1 MKTKK
6 WKRALSAVLA
16 GTMLVTSL
24 SAALTAWAAEEDTAV
39 SDVEAK
45 IQSWY
50 DTHRNNLYG
59 SNEETKAAA
68 RAAYD
73 DVSAAVKGLSGDQKK
88 ALDDRSYAYWIY
100 NVIIDEAREANE
112 DPTARP
118 ATGDYIDITMNHFDA
133 VTDVIGPLP
142 ESYQTVMDQFKAA
155 TTTVAYTD
163 ADGKEYY
170 IDNGENVEYKDN
182 ETAQKLLDDM
192 INALAASDYQTIQF
206 ASHFYLYTNSND
218 KEGVP
223 QTGFYIYGLN
233 TTSNRTNYIF
243 KDIAEYA
250 LAEQNDLIGT
260 DAVEFNRGNYI
271 SRTGSYGNYT
281 YAWKDGVTAQD
292 YIDGFNAWVDAY
304 PTAVMAPKLAAV
316 EQLYPIFDAIPEYAG
331 LSDTLQKVIT
341 AADGVY
347 SGASDIEAVRAAVDA
362 HAALSETAAAAYD
375 YLGRYATSTLSAG
388 FTVDRY
394 CLDDYTAETLT
405 PQAAYDSYP
414 RISAKSFYNALSDL
428 QDAIT
433 ELELEDFIA
442 DIRAADP
449 AALTDAEIEEFR
461 SRYMALGDFQGDLP
475 ADVSAKFMEMIK
487 PAIGDD
493 QFEDDLLAFTPAAV
507 DKTEISGDTIQLVG
521 GVQNVSENLWSTATG
536 LLNALKVFGVD
547 LGVDLSN
554 GLEPIVANAL
564 YTDSVV
570 EAIFDLYATLSHDT
584 TDLGI
589 LGLTLGDIIE
599 MIISPSGVAGKLEEA
614 KFAGAVEKINAIADL
629 TDEEEAQGM
638 TELDKLAAIDF
649 TDADLGFTNGD
660 RDGFIDA
667 LLAALRPITAMLQPD
682 AMVIIITLGVQMC
695 DYINAEGEYVT
706 GVYGNL
712 IPLFEQ
718 LGMNVPS
725 AEEYAAN
732 YNAVL
737 ESKGETVASDEYL
750 RPIIESLFED
760 VVDPILADPVNA
772 LVDLL
777 PRLAYIIDGDRLN
790 SYLKPAIAQMG
801 GTLAGALGGL
811 DLGTAA
817 INGMI
822 PDSFTIPVNDTTNIT
837 LNIGDINWARLADCA
852 TLSVVPSVSN
862 ANAYT
867 LLRTGEPETVFTEIF
882 YLLYTALF
890 GDPDVDMTQY
900 NNTMAALKAVVN
912 NDILWMFVDAIAENT
927 LVKGKEY
934 SYGQVLDLF
943 STLEL
948 GSGKV
953 TANVVVNGAGEVLQA
968 GQQMNGSFKAAKG
981 VNLAYIVRATAE
993 DTVID
998 TLMVNGVAVPEAAG
1012 KAYYVLNAAAA
1023 RGQVIEVTF
1032 RSGTQYTVTAQAGIN
1047 GDVTPASQTVF
1058 SGETAS
1064 VTATADANCLIE
1076 SFTVNGVEV
1085 PEAVDKVSYT
1095 WTGVVT
1101 ADTQIVVKFAVK
1113 EPATPILTDVT
1124 ITRDGT
1130 PIDGNVTYVTVPWYK
1145 LWTTGNV
1152 TLGYTVNEGV
1162 EVASVK
1168 WDYANWSVEDP
1179 QATIG
1184 STDTDTTVIRA
1195 KNGIGPRSCWIQ
1207 VTVTDT
1213 NGVSVTSDPV
1223 KVRFIN
1229 FDWQK

>member
-39 SDVEAK
+39 TDVEAK
-45 IQSWY
+45 IQSY
-50 DTHRNNLYG
+50 YSTHRNNLYG
-59 SNEETKAAA
+59 EDGEAKDAA
-68 RAAYD
+68 RAAFN
-73 DVSAAVKGLSGDQKK
+73 DVSDSVKKLSEDQK
-88 ALDDRSYAYWIY
+88 LEVTMSNYAYWIY
-100 NVIIDEAREANE
+100 TVTEDEYREAHPDVTRLSTPE
-112 DPTARP
+112 RVQGT
-118 ATGDYIDITMNHFDA
+118 IELMDA
-133 VTDVIGPLP
+133 VEETMGDLP
-142 ESYQTVMDQFKAA
+142 ASYQKVYDTYKTALA
-155 TTTVAYTD
+155 TPAYTVANEGGEETV
-163 ADGKEYY
+163 YY
-170 IDNGENVEYKDN
+170 IPDKDKVVYKDN
-182 ETAQKLLDDM
+182 ETAQNLLNTLTTTFGTFTEQEM
-192 INALAASDYQTIQF
+192 KF
-206 ASHFYLYTNSND
+206 AGYVYPNTSGS
-218 KEGVP
+218 
-223 QTGFYIYGLN
+223 GFYFYASSP
-233 TTSNRTNYIF
+233 TTDRALKHAFADLF
-243 KDIAEYA
+243 KWNFYM
-250 LAEQNDLIGT
+250 QQDLIG
-260 DAVEFNRGNYI
+260 N
-271 SRTGSYGNYT
+271 GSILSFSYRNFVVRSGDRDNYT
-281 YAWKDGVTAQD
+281 YAWAEGKGPQD
-292 YIDGFNAWVDAY
+292 YLDAFDAAVASYGVDQCQSAVVAGRALLTQLDQTGRYPGLLDAY
-304 PTAVMAPKLAAV
+304 EKVVAVAQPAYDGTAEL
-316 EQLYPIFDAIPEYAG
+316 EQVKEAI
-331 LSDTLQKVIT
+331 
-341 AADGVY
+341 
-347 SGASDIEAVRAAVDA
+347 AAVDGLTG
-362 HAALSETAAAAYD
+362 LSLELWNYIRSSVSDLKVAYTITNPYTLETITPELAYTRASSIN
-375 YLGRYATSTLSAG
+375 GRNLY
-388 FTVDRY
+388 Y
-394 CLDDYTAETLT
+394 C
-405 PQAAYDSYP
+405 
-414 RISAKSFYNALSDL
+414 YNQLSDVV
-428 QDAIT
+428 T
-433 ELELEDFIA
+433 ELEMQDFIA
-442 DIRAADP
+442 DVRAADP

-461 SRYMALGDFQGDLP
+461 SRYMALGDDFQEQLP
-475 ADVSAKFMEMIK
+475 ADVAAKFMEMIK

-521 GVQNVSENLWSTATG
+521 GVQNVSENLWSTAVS
-536 LLNALKVFGVD
+536 LLDVLKVFGVD

-584 TDLGI
+584 TDMGI

-599 MIISPSGVAGKLEEA
+599 MVISPSGVAGKLEEA
-614 KFAGAVEKINAIADL
+614 KFAGAVEKINAITDL

-638 TELDKLAAIDF
+638 TELDKLGAIDF

-667 LLAALRPITAMLQPD
+667 LLAALRPITSLLTPD
-682 AMVIIITLGVQMC
+682 ARVIIISLGVQMC
-695 DYINAEGEYVT
+695 DYINAEGQYVT

-737 ESKGETVASDEYL
+737 EAKGETVATDEYL

-801 GTLAGALGGL
+801 GTLGGALGGL

-900 NNTMAALKAVVN
+900 NNTMAALKAVIN
-912 NDILWMFVDAIAENT
+912 NDALWMFVDAIGENT
-927 LVKGKEY
+927 IVKGKEY
-934 SYGQVLDLF
+934 AYGQILDLF
-943 STLEL
+943 STIDFTDC
-948 GSGKV
+948 KV
-953 TANVVVNGAGEVLQA
+953 AANVIVNGAGEVLQA
-968 GQQMNGSFKAAKG
+968 GQQMNGSFTAVKG

-998 TLMVNGVAVPEAAG
+998 TLTVNGVAVPEAAG
-1012 KAYYVLNAAAA
+1012 KAYYLLNAAAA
-1023 RGQVIEVTF
+1023 KGQVIEVTF
-1032 RSGTQYTVTAQAGIN
+1032 RSSTQYTVTAQAGIN
-1047 GDVTPASQTVF
+1047 GNVTPANQTVF
-1058 SGETAS
+1058 SCQTAS
-1064 VTATADANCLIE
+1064 VTATADPNCLIE

>member
-45 IQSWY
+45 ISSWY
-50 DTHRNNLYG
+50 STHRNNLYG
-59 SNEETKAAA
+59 KDEAAKDAA
-68 RAAYD
+68 RAAYND
-73 DVSAAVKGLSGDQKK
+73 ISSTLKGFSDDQKK
-88 ALDDRSYAYWIY
+88 ALDDRSYSYWIY
-100 NVIIDEAREANE
+100 TVIIDEAREANP
-112 DPTARP
+112 DPSVTP
-118 ATGDYIDITMNHFDA
+118 ATGDYIDVTMNHFSD
-133 VTDVIGPLP
+133 VTDVMGTLP
-142 ESYQTVMDQFKAA
+142 ESYQTVMDQFKTAA
-155 TTTVAYTD
+155 TTVAYTD
-163 ADGKEYY
+163 ADGNEYY

-182 ETAQKLLDDM
+182 EVASKLLDNM
-192 INALAASDYQTIQF
+192 INALAAADYQTVQF
-206 ASHFYLYTNSND
+206 ASHFYFYTNSKD

-233 TTSNRTNYIF
+233 PTSSRTNYILR
-243 KDIAEYA
+243 DIAEYA

-260 DAVEFNRGNYI
+260 DAVEFDKSDYVTRSGRY
-271 SRTGSYGNYT
+271 GSYT
-281 YAWKDGVTAQD
+281 YAWNEGVTAQN

-304 PTAVMAPKLAAV
+304 PEAVMAPKTAAV
-316 EQLYPIFDAIPEYAG
+316 EELYPIFDAIPEYAG
-331 LSDTLQKVIT
+331 LSDTLQKIMA
-341 AADGVY
+341 AADGYY
-347 SGASDIEAVRAAVDA
+347 SGASDIDTVRTAVDA

-375 YLGRYATSTLSAG
+375 YIGRSVSILSAG
-388 FTVDRY
+388 YMVERN
-394 CLDDYTAETLT
+394 CLEEYTAETLT
-405 PQAAYDSYP
+405 PQVAYDSAP
-414 RISAKSFYNALSDL
+414 EVTARSFYYALGDL
-428 QDAIT
+428 QDALT
-433 ELELEDFIA
+433 ELELEDFIN

-449 AALTDAEIEEFR
+449 AALTQEEIEEFR
-461 SRYMALGDFQGDLP
+461 SRYMALGDFQDEVP
-475 ADVSAKFMEMIK
+475 ADVAAKFMQMIK
-487 PAIGDD
+487 PAVGDD

-507 DKTEISGDTIQLVG
+507 DKMEISGDTIQLTG
-521 GVQNVSENLWSTATG
+521 GVQNVSENMWSTAVS

-554 GLEPIVANAL
+554 GLEPIVADAL
-564 YTDSVV
+564 YN
-570 EAIFDLYATLSHDT
+570 EMLPEMILDLYATLSQMND
-584 TDLGI
+584 DIGLP
-589 LGLTLGDIIE
+589 LGLTIGSIVN
-599 MIISPSGVAGKLEEA
+599 MIIKPAGLADSLVEE
-614 KFAGAVEKINAIADL
+614 KFAGAAEKIRGAADL
-629 TDEEEAQGM
+629 VALGE
-638 TELDKLAAIDF
+638 IDF
-649 TDADLGFTNGD
+649 TPEDFGFTAGD
-660 RDGFIDA
+660 RDGMIDA
-667 LLAALRPITAMLQPD
+667 LLAVLRPITAMLEPD
-682 AMVIIITLGVQMC
+682 AMIIIITLGVQMC
-695 DYINAEGEYVT
+695 DYINAEGEYIT

-725 AEEYAAN
+725 AAEYTAN
-732 YNAVL
+732 YKAVL
-737 ESKGETVASDEYL
+737 EAKGETVASDEYL
-750 RPIIESLFED
+750 RPVIESLFED

-772 LVDLL
+772 LIDFL

-817 INGMI
+817 INNMI

-862 ANAYT
+862 SNAYT

-900 NNTMAALKAVVN
+900 NNTMAALKTVIN

-927 LVKGKEY
+927 IVKGKEY
-934 SYGQVLDLF
+934 TYGQILDLF

-953 TANVVVNGAGEVLQA
+953 TANVVVNGTGEVLQA
-968 GQQMNGSFKAAKG
+968 GQQMNGSFKAAKD
-981 VNLAYIVRATAE
+981 VNLAYIVRATAA
-993 DTVID
+993 DTVIG
-998 TLMVNGVAVPEAAG
+998 TLTVNGVAVPEAAG

-1023 RGQVIEVTF
+1023 KGQTIEVTF
-1032 RSGTQYTVTAQAGIN
+1032 RSGTQYTVTAQAGLN
-1047 GDVTPASQTVF
+1047 GSVTPASQTVF

-1124 ITRDGT
+1124 ITRDGA

-1152 TLGYTVNEGV
+1152 TLGVAVNEGA
-1162 EVASVK
+1162 EIASVK

-1184 STDTDTTVIRA
+1184 STDTETTVIRA

>member
-39 SDVEAK
+39 TDVEAK
-45 IQSWY
+45 ITSWY
-50 DTHRNNLYG
+50 NTHRSKLYG
-59 SNEETKAAA
+59 SDEEAKAAA
-68 RAAYD
+68 RAAYN
-73 DVSAAVKGLSGDQKK
+73 DVSAAVKNLSDEQKK
-88 ALDDRSYAYWIY
+88 AMDIRSYAYWMY
-100 NVIIDEAREANE
+100 TVIVDEAREANE
-112 DPTARP
+112 DPTAYP
-118 ATGDYIDITMNHFDA
+118 ATGDYIDVTVNHFSD
-133 VTDVIGPLP
+133 VTDVMGTLP
-142 ESYQTVMDQFKAA
+142 ESYQKLMDQFKTT

-163 ADGKEYY
+163 AAGNEYY
-170 IDNGENVEYKDN
+170 IDQGEDVEYKDN
-182 ETAQKLLDDM
+182 EVAQKLLDDM
-192 INALAASDYQTIQF
+192 INALAASDYESIQF
-206 ASHFYLYTNSND
+206 ASYFYPYTNSKD
-218 KEGVP
+218 KEGEP
-223 QTGFYIYGLN
+223 RTGFYIYCSSP
-233 TTSNRTNYIF
+233 TSAKVNYIF
-243 KDIAEYA
+243 GIIAEYK

-260 DAVEFNRGNYI
+260 DAVEFNRSNYI
-271 SRTGSYGNYT
+271 NRSGSIFSGYT

-304 PTAVMAPKLAAV
+304 PDAVMAPHLATFEAI
-316 EQLYPIFDAIPEYAG
+316 YPVFDAIPEYAG
-331 LSDTLQKVIT
+331 LSDILQKVIT
-341 AADGVY
+341 AADGYY
-347 SGASDIEAVRAAVDA
+347 SGASDVESVRAAVDA
-362 HAALSETAAAAYD
+362 YAALSETAKACYD
-375 YLGRYATSTLSAG
+375 YLGGYVTLYVG
-388 FTVDRY
+388 YVVERN
-394 CLDDYTAETLT
+394 CLDEYTAETLT
-405 PQAAYDSYP
+405 PQVAYDSAPAVEGKKLNY
-414 RISAKSFYNALSDL
+414 AMGDL
-428 QDAIT
+428 QDALT
-433 ELELEDFIA
+433 ELEMEDFIN
-442 DIRAADP
+442 DVRAADP

-461 SRYMALGDFQGDLP
+461 SRYMALGDFQDQLP
-475 ADVSAKFMEMIK
+475 ADVAAKFMEMIK
-487 PAIGDD
+487 PVAGDD

-521 GVQNVSENLWSTATG
+521 GVQNVSENLWSTAVS

-554 GLEPIVANAL
+554 GLEPIVADAL
-564 YTDSVV
+564 YN
-570 EAIFDLYATLSHDT
+570 EMLPEMILDLYATLSQMND
-584 TDLGI
+584 DIGLP
-589 LGLTLGDIIE
+589 LGLTIGSIVN
-599 MIISPSGVAGKLEEA
+599 MIIKPAGLADSLVEE
-614 KFAGAVEKINAIADL
+614 KFAGAAEKIRGAADL
-629 TDEEEAQGM
+629 VALGE
-638 TELDKLAAIDF
+638 IDF
-649 TDADLGFTNGD
+649 TPEDFGFTAGD
-660 RDGFIDA
+660 RDGMIDA
-667 LLAALRPITAMLQPD
+667 LLAVLRPITAMLEPD
-682 AMVIIITLGVQMC
+682 AMIIIITLGVQMC
-695 DYINAEGEYVT
+695 DYINAEGEYTT

-772 LVDLL
+772 LVDFL

-900 NNTMAALKAVVN
+900 NNTMAALKAVIN
-912 NDILWMFVDAIAENT
+912 NDALWMFVDAIGENT
-927 LVKGKEY
+927 IVKGKEY
-934 SYGQVLDLF
+934 AYGQILDLF
-943 STLEL
+943 STIDFTDC
-948 GSGKV
+948 KV
-953 TANVVVNGAGEVLQA
+953 AANVIVNGAGEVLQA
-968 GQQMNGSFKAAKG
+968 GQQMNGSFTAVKG

-998 TLMVNGVAVPEAAG
+998 TLTVNGVAVPEAAG
-1012 KAYYVLNAAAA
+1012 KAYYLLNAAAA
-1023 RGQVIEVTF
+1023 KGQVIEVTF
-1032 RSGTQYTVTAQAGIN
+1032 RSSTQYTVTAQAGIN
-1047 GDVTPASQTVF
+1047 GNVTPANQTVF
-1058 SGETAS
+1058 SCQTAS
-1064 VTATADANCLIE
+1064 VTATADPNCLIE

>member
-461 SRYMALGDFQGDLP
+461 SRYMALGDFQDQLP
-475 ADVSAKFMEMIK
+475 ADVAAKFMEMIK
-487 PAIGDD
+487 PVVGDD

-521 GVQNVSENLWSTATG
+521 GVQNVSENLWSTAVS

-554 GLEPIVANAL
+554 GLEPIVADAL
-564 YTDSVV
+564 YN
-570 EAIFDLYATLSHDT
+570 EMLPEMILDLYATLSQMED
-584 TDLGI
+584 DIGLP
-589 LGLTLGDIIE
+589 LGLTLGAIVR
-599 MIISPSGVAGKLEEA
+599 MIITPDGLADALVEE
-614 KFAGAVEKINAIADL
+614 KFAGAAEKIRAAEDL
-629 TDEEEAQGM
+629 VALGNIEFTAE
-638 TELDKLAAIDF
+638 DF
-649 TDADLGFTNGD
+649 GFTAGD
-660 RDGFIDA
+660 RDGMIDA
-667 LLAALRPITAMLQPD
+667 LLAVLRPITSLLAPD
-682 AMVIIITLGVQMC
+682 ATIIIIKLGVAMC
-695 DYINAEGEYVT
+695 DYVNGDGQYVT

-737 ESKGETVASDEYL
+737 EAKGETVATDEYL

-772 LVDLL
+772 LVDIL

-801 GTLAGALGGL
+801 GTLGGALGGL

-927 LVKGKEY
+927 IVKGKEY
-934 SYGQVLDLF
+934 TYGQILDLF
-943 STLEL
+943 STIDF

-981 VNLAYIVRATAE
+981 VDLAYIVRATAE

-998 TLMVNGVAVPEAAG
+998 TLTVNGVAVPEAAG

-1047 GDVTPASQTVF
+1047 GNVTPASQTVF